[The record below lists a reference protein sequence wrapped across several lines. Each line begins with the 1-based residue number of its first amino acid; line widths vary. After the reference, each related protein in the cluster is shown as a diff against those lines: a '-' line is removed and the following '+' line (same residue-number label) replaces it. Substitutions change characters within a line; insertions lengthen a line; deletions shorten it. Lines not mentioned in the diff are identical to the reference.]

1 MVTQHASN
9 EQAKLRAR
17 LSYIC
22 TRGLPLSLHSTV
34 LCTTIR
40 ETARSARC
48 LLRAN
53 VCRREVTREI
63 GTTVYHAVPILFT
76 LIYANKY
83 VRPMGQAIAF
93 DKLPSD
99 YLNKKQSDSI
109 CILLMKKRSTK
120 FYIIGIDSSGNKE
133 EFKFFVDLHTLFYT
147 SDMSKLRIPFTFGH
161 LVLSSRL
168 FQTLPASPMRN
179 PMISSNP
186 ERRLVPGCIFTVHS
200 DSAHNKRY
208 KLIGW
213 IARDV
218 SPRLS
223 GLAQQ
228 LEATY
233 IPNVR
238 RTDAR
243 LMTITWTKRG
253 WPLSRSSLCIL
264 AVPSFSIG
272 NLFRTYNPHN

>member
-1 MVTQHASN
+1 
-9 EQAKLRAR
+9 QAKPRAL
-17 LSYIC
+17 LSCIC
-22 TRGLPLSLHSTV
+22 MRGLPLSLHSTV

-48 LLRAN
+48 PLRTNA
-53 VCRREVTREI
+53 CRREVTREI
-63 GTTVYHAVPILFT
+63 GTTVYHVVPILFALT
-76 LIYANKY
+76 YANKC
-83 VRPMGQAIAF
+83 VRPTGQAIA
-93 DKLPSD
+93 L
-99 YLNKKQSDSI
+99 DS
-109 CILLMKKRSTK
+109 KR
-120 FYIIGIDSSGNKE
+120 
-133 EFKFFVDLHTLFYT
+133 
-147 SDMSKLRIPFTFGH
+147 
-161 LVLSSRL
+161 
-168 FQTLPASPMRN
+168 
-179 PMISSNP
+179 NP

-223 GLAQQ
+223 GLAQR

-243 LMTITWTKRG
+243 FMTITRTKRG

>member
-1 MVTQHASN
+1 
-9 EQAKLRAR
+9 QAKPRAR
-17 LSYIC
+17 LSCIC
-22 TRGLPLSLHSTV
+22 TRGLPLSLHSIV
-34 LCTTIR
+34 LCTTIQ
-40 ETARSARC
+40 ETARSARY

-63 GTTVYHAVPILFT
+63 GTTVYYAVPILFALT
-76 LIYANKY
+76 YANKC
-83 VRPMGQAIAF
+83 VRPTGQAIAL
-93 DKLPSD
+93 DII
-99 YLNKKQSDSI
+99 LNMCI
-109 CILLMKKRSTK
+109 YTYVCVCVYIYIYILLIKKRSTK
-120 FYIIGIDSSGNKE
+120 FYIIGIHSSGNKE
-133 EFKFFVDLHTLFYT
+133 EFKFSVDLSLFYT

-168 FQTLPASPMRN
+168 FQTLSASPMRN

-213 IARDV
+213 IAHDV

-223 GLAQQ
+223 GLAQR
-228 LEATY
+228 LKATY

-243 LMTITWTKRG
+243 LMTITRTKRG

>member
-1 MVTQHASN
+1 RV
-9 EQAKLRAR
+9 KPRAR
-17 LSYIC
+17 LSCIC

-40 ETARSARC
+40 ETARSARR

-53 VCRREVTREI
+53 ACRRESRVKQVQ
-63 GTTVYHAVPILFT
+63 TVYYAVPILFALT
-76 LIYANKY
+76 YANKC
-83 VRPMGQAIAF
+83 VRPMGQAIA
-93 DKLPSD
+93 L
-99 YLNKKQSDSI
+99 DS
-109 CILLMKKRSTK
+109 KRAVDLQN
-120 FYIIGIDSSGNKE
+120 FHGSGN
-133 EFKFFVDLHTLFYT
+133 EFKLLIYYCMYMRPTLCIYYT
-147 SDMSKLRIPFTFGH
+147 SINNGDLNERIGNCKSFD
-161 LVLSSRL
+161 L
-168 FQTLPASPMRN
+168 
-179 PMISSNP
+179 
-186 ERRLVPGCIFTVHS
+186 
-200 DSAHNKRY
+200 
-208 KLIGW
+208 
-213 IARDV
+213 ARDV

-223 GLAQQ
+223 RLSQR

-243 LMTITWTKRG
+243 FMTITRTKRG